1 MSRIKKSHA
10 VLFRRQKIDLDHPG
24 TILRDFESVLDAFGT
39 EGMRST
45 GKYHLFPQDRLFELD
60 ARLARP
66 LRPKLKRPQQ
76 RSFPHLNGLYLL
88 LRATH
93 LAVPQGMGK
102 TAGKLVVDQTV
113 LGSWRSLN
121 FTEQYFN
128 LLEAWLLRG
137 SNAMIGEPGQWWR
150 GEMTT
155 SAMRLWTV
163 IVNQDQRL
171 FLEASLPFY
180 VALDYCTLALLEL
193 FGLAEVDRG
202 EPAEGASWRILAVR
216 PTPFGEAIFNTLLS
230 PDRILS
236 MNLETD
242 PPDFGYWQPLL
253 QECFPEWR
261 NNLQL
266 PEPEFRDGVY
276 YFKVRLGDPW
286 RVIAT
291 AADHTLEDLAWSIL
305 KAFKFSGDHL
315 YEFRFYERDG
325 SKAAVAHPYV
335 EDAVMHTDEF
345 AIGYLPLAEGQSMEF
360 KYDFGACWQFDVK
373 LEKVEAPNPRLKK
386 LRVVE
391 SHGAP
396 PKEYEDDDFEED

>member
-1 MSRIKKSHA
+1 MTASRAKHIEI
-10 VLFRRQKIDLDHPG
+10 LRRQKIDLDHPG

-66 LRPKLKRPQQ
+66 LRPNLKRPQQ

-88 LRATH
+88 LRATR

-102 TAGKLVVDQTV
+102 TTGRLVVDQAV
-113 LGSWRSLN
+113 LDSWRSLN

-137 SNAMIGEPGQWWR
+137 RDEMIGEAGRGWT
-150 GEMTT
+150 GEMALN
-155 SAMRLWTV
+155 AMHLWTV
-163 IVNQDQRL
+163 IVSRGQRL
-171 FLEASLPFY
+171 QPDSCPPLY
-180 VALDYCTLALLEL
+180 GALQYCTLALMEL

-216 PTPFGEAIFNTLLS
+216 PTPFGEAISDTLLS
-230 PDRILS
+230 PDRIPWADLGA
-236 MNLETD
+236 E
-242 PPDFGYWQPLL
+242 PPEFGYWQPLL

-286 RVIAT
+286 RVIAI

-315 YEFRFYERDG
+315 YEFRFSERDG
-325 SKAAVAHPYV
+325 SKTAVSHPYV
-335 EDAVMHTDEF
+335 ESDATQTDEF

-360 KYDFGACWQFDVK
+360 EYDFGAGWRFDVK
-373 LEKVEAPNPRLKK
+373 LERVEPSNPRLKK
-386 LRVVE
+386 PRIVE

-396 PKEYEDDDFEED
+396 PKEYDDDDYDED